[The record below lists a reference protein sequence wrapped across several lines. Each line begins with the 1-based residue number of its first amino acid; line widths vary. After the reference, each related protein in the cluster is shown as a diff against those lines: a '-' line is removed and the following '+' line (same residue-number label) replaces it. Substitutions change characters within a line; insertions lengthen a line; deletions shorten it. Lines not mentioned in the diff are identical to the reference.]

1 MLLWSLFS
9 SVWCVQTNK
18 SKTLASSHAV
28 SRILYLLQESCVV
41 LPALGAQR
49 RWEEGGIKAAWIY
62 RRINNDIIFVRDLSS
77 IDMFETDEVRTNK
90 QLYQGWRKFRRYW
103 DSLPPPCGALRFW
116 PGAEQPVSV
125 HLRSSPL
132 QRLLDARTWSWVGA
146 EWVTPTPTQNHDE
159 HRVLLILFSF
169 NPYCVNLG
177 DTDGVWWFY
186 VTCVCFTD

>member
-1 MLLWSLFS
+1 MQ
-9 SVWCVQTNK
+9 SV
-18 SKTLASSHAV
+18 
-28 SRILYLLQESCVV
+28 ESFIYWKNLVWFF
-41 LPALGAQR
+41 LRWGPRDDGR
-49 RWEEGGIKAAWIY
+49 RGGVKAAWIY
-62 RRINNDIIFVRDLSS
+62 RRINNDVIFVRDLSS

-103 DSLPPPCGALRFW
+103 GSLPPPCGALRFW
-116 PGAEQPVSV
+116 PGAEQQVSV

-146 EWVTPTPTQNHDE
+146 EWVTPTPTQNHDD
-159 HRVLLILFSF
+159 HRVLLILLSF